1 MFIKNTTVSKEH
13 QIQDILT
20 ACTENVSRFDYFLP
34 KLKTYLRNKI
44 KALKGGCIS
53 NINSRMGKYYIRR
66 RNLENCC
73 RQQNPLEPPIACLR
87 TDGVIVAIYII
98 IIWDTYQDYLIG
110 TIKTIKLFL
119 KLGFIIHPEKS
130 FLQPSHKITY
140 PGFVFNSKEMLVTLT
155 SEKGKKFLSLA
166 KVSLKKIA
174 LQ

>member
-73 RQQNPLEPPIACLR
+73 RQQSPLEPPIACLR
-87 TDGVIVAIYII
+87 TDGVMVAIYNII
-98 IIWDTYQDYLIG
+98 II
-110 TIKTIKLFL
+110 
-119 KLGFIIHPEKS
+119 
-130 FLQPSHKITY
+130 
-140 PGFVFNSKEMLVTLT
+140 
-155 SEKGKKFLSLA
+155 
-166 KVSLKKIA
+166 
-174 LQ
+174 